1 MMTSTEK
8 VSNSKLSSRSR
19 NLNLTFAILG
29 LVAALA
35 LAVAVRFEHHKPKRD
50 EVARTVSPDGKV
62 AAVVYELPGNAETS
76 FDYQVAVIG
85 DGKTQEVAKFS
96 GAMRNDRAYG
106 VNLHW
111 LSDDKLSIDYFTTQ
125 SVRVMMGEVPTGGRV
140 VSIYLRSGIRDS
152 NALPGGMLFHLQQ
165 AP

>member
-1 MMTSTEK
+1 MVTSTEK
-8 VSNSKLSSRSR
+8 VSAAKSGSRSR
-19 NLNLTFAILG
+19 HLNLTFAILV
-29 LVAALA
+29 LVAAVV

-50 EVARTVSPDGKV
+50 EVSRATSPDGKV
-62 AAVVYELPGNAETS
+62 TAVLYELPGNAKTS

-85 DGKTQEVAKFS
+85 DGKTQEVAELS

-111 LSDDKLSIDYFTTQ
+111 LSDDHLSIDYFTTQ
-125 SVRVMMGEVPTGGRV
+125 SVRVMMSRVEAGGRV
-140 VSIYLRSGIRDS
+140 VRVSLRNGIRDN